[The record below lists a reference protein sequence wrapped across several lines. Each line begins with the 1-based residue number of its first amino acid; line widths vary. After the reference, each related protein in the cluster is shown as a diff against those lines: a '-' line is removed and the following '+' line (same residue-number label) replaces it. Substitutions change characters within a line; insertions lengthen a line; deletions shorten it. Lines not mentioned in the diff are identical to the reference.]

1 MSVFLWSFKM
11 KYEVKI
17 VYERVDNPLMDQ
29 ISTHG
34 FLKAISRFATNVE
47 FQTDD
52 ENAKFFVFDKNRVS
66 HNFEINKVDQS
77 TKTRKLDSKFVEKVN
92 ITFLTNSVVG
102 SAWVEHLFLDHGIK
116 ATIEREKIQ
125 EKTNDYTTLG
135 EIIDRVENVTFKCN
149 KSLLGMAL
157 KVSEENGELC
167 EAVACVSGIEGTEYK
182 QLTNEDVKEEAMD
195 VIIATLSVYIKANG
209 SSRGINTM
217 MSKKIDKWVAKSNIK
232 E

>member
-1 MSVFLWSFKM
+1 M

-17 VYERVDNPLMDQ
+17 DYERIDNPLMEQ
-29 ISTHG
+29 ISTYG
-34 FLKAISRFATNVE
+34 FLKAISRFAVNVE
-47 FQTDD
+47 FQSDD
-52 ENAKFFVFDKNRVS
+52 ENAKIFVYDKNRVS

-116 ATIEREKIQ
+116 ATILREKVQ
-125 EKTNDYTTLG
+125 DKNSDYVSLG
-135 EIIDRVENVTFKCN
+135 EILDRIENVTLKCN

-157 KVSEENGELC
+157 KVSEENGELS
-167 EAVACVSGIEGTEYK
+167 EAVSCVSGIEGTEYK
-182 QLTNEDVKEEAMD
+182 RLTNEDVKEEAID
-195 VIIATLSVYIKANG
+195 VVIAALSVYIKANG